1 MHSVQ
6 LQNLVDSICDYH
18 ELHDDYKFFIRVI
31 NWIDECLLFIEPFM
45 DENSLNVWY
54 ESRKARF
61 EQDEQKVAELHDAF
75 TKLTR
80 EERESRYKD
89 KIARGRYSSLL
100 VYLCPFERWGDERT
114 NMIDYFV
121 FDITNAGVAEENI
134 LATLERHFTDILPSN

>member
-1 MHSVQ
+1 
-6 LQNLVDSICDYH
+6 
-18 ELHDDYKFFIRVI
+18 
-31 NWIDECLLFIEPFM
+31 M

-80 EERESRYKD
+80 EERKSRYKD